1 MRKSGR
7 MFQEQGEERSNDRNP
22 KARGGQVDS
31 VRVARLGGGG
41 ESGLPGSGSGPDCQD
56 LFACT
61 SISKILPTHTHTHT
75 HTHIYLYIH
84 LLKHALALYIFVN

>member
-75 HTHIYLYIH
+75 HTHTYTCIFIY
-84 LLKHALALYIFVN
+84 

>member
-7 MFQEQGEERSNDRNP
+7 TFQEQGKKRSNDRNP

-41 ESGLPGSGSGPDCQD
+41 ESGLPGSGSGPDRQD

-61 SISKILPTHTHTHT
+61 SISKILPTYTY
-75 HTHIYLYIH
+75 IYIYI
-84 LLKHALALYIFVN
+84 YTYTCIFIY